1 MMQTSPATLRRI
13 VFKWEI
19 LLVVFI
25 TLVTVV
31 NIQLSPFFL
40 QGSNLSRTTRDFME
54 LGIMILPMVYIIIT
68 GNIDL
73 SVASIM
79 GMCASFMGL
88 LFMNEW
94 NIWASAGSGL
104 LLGALAGLLNGVLV
118 AQLKLPALVVTLGTF
133 AFYRGMAFAMLG
145 DDAARGYPAAFTY
158 LGQGSIGDT
167 RIPFSLI
174 LFLILALIF
183 GLVLHKTS
191 FGRHLYMIGNNE
203 QAALYSGIPV
213 KRHKITIFVISGVMS
228 ALAGIILAAR
238 FGSTRPD
245 IGLGLELTVITT
257 TVLGGISILGGSGS
271 MIGAILSLILIGNM
285 RFGMGLSNIQGQV
298 QDIVIGLLLILS
310 VMLPFIGRA
319 VPALVKS
326 PGAIS
331 TRNIVTAIVFLVAL
345 TSFITFFIWS
355 RSLILID

>member
-1 MMQTSPATLRRI
+1 MQTSPATLRRV

-94 NIWASAGSGL
+94 NIWAAAGSGL

-271 MIGAILSLILIGNM
+271 MIGAILSLVLIGNM

-310 VMLPFIGRA
+310 VMLPFIGRS

-331 TRNIVTAIVFLVAL
+331 TRNIVTAIVFLGAL
-345 TSFITFFIWS
+345 TSFITFFLWS
-355 RSLILID
+355 RSLVLID